1 MNTVRVLVISFAM
14 LCLTTSMG
22 KAATTGIVDGL
33 VSTEMNAVAVPETA
47 HMANLIG
54 EWSMSSESRQ
64 QDGSWQSSE
73 GQIADWNFFYTLD
86 GQAIQDV
93 WIAPPRSVVVDDA
106 TKRQIGSNIRIYW
119 PEKKEWEMVWVA
131 PRWGYVMSF
140 TATSDDEKVV
150 MLTREKTPQGHD
162 QRITF
167 FNMTGDTFDWEME
180 RSEDDGETWTAVFR
194 LHGTKKK

>member
-14 LCLTTSMG
+14 LCLTTSIG

-93 WIAPPRSVVVDDA
+93 WIAPPQDPARDPEYLWRQRLDDVLQGQGA
-106 TKRQIGSNIRIYW
+106 TADGVNDGLEQR
-119 PEKKEWEMVWVA
+119 VA
-131 PRWGYVMSF
+131 R
-140 TATSDDEKVV
+140 A
-150 MLTREKTPQGHD
+150 
-162 QRITF
+162 
-167 FNMTGDTFDWEME
+167 
-180 RSEDDGETWTAVFR
+180 R
-194 LHGTKKK
+194 LHSFPNAPAAANRKNP